1 MYLPDTFFFLLELP
15 LLQMAIRSH
24 HPIKNVCVLGLTV
37 IIYANKSCLQP
48 EAANKVTTHGASR
61 YFKFKAESQAR
72 NWLPG
77 ISLLIISICII
88 LLGIKAHSLFINITS
103 PFQAGVIQSKAK
115 QRLLSLQPTLQ
126 RSGMHNLAE
135 RNIMIR

>member
-1 MYLPDTFFFLLELP
+1 MVRPNIHTYTFRPCRKQQPMYLPDTFFFLLELP

-77 ISLLIISICII
+77 ISLLIISICMI
-88 LLGIKAHSLFINITS
+88 LLGIKAHCQHCKEVGCITW
-103 PFQAGVIQSKAK
+103 PKGI
-115 QRLLSLQPTLQ
+115 L
-126 RSGMHNLAE
+126 
-135 RNIMIR
+135 